1 MLFRLSKLIIC
12 SAMGRFNIGTIGLGK
27 SQVNGRSR
35 VPDPPAIS
43 TARINPPQWFILVT
57 FFDNFS

>member
-1 MLFRLSKLIIC
+1 MLLRLSRLMIC
-12 SAMGRFNIGTIGLGK
+12 SAMGRFNIGTIGFGK

-43 TARINPPQWFILVT
+43 TARLTLPI
-57 FFDNFS
+57 